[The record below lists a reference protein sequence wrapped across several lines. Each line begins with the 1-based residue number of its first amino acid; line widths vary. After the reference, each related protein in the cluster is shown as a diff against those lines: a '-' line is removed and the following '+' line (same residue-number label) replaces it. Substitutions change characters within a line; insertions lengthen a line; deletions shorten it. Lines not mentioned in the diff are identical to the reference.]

1 MSLAVDD
8 LRRDLHARGQ
18 FEAEGEHAREV
29 CPELKFL
36 AVLDATFAAPAVAE
50 KVRDVRGLFHQLAD
64 ADGWRDRGAL
74 LALLEHEKRVCEKGF
89 GSDFEPQDGLL
100 SLIKLGSAVGS
111 VCFSTSAARL
121 FYVKL

>member
-8 LRRDLHARGQ
+8 LRRDLHARSALAKFVQKVIATG
-18 FEAEGEHAREV
+18 
-29 CPELKFL
+29 FL

-50 KVRDVRGLFHQLAD
+50 KVRDVRCLFHQLAD
-64 ADGWRDRGAL
+64 ADGRRDRGAL
-74 LALLEHEKRVCEKGF
+74 LTLLEHEKRVCEKGF

-111 VCFSTSAARL
+111 VCFSTSVARL